1 MATKTEIIAKIKSV
15 FTLNAGIT
23 DWDEVEEALY
33 DSVDSILEN
42 IYGDTIIETDAAP
55 SIFTPVAGIEYDVS
69 VQKVG
74 RSVTIG
80 GSIANVSTVQKFDV
94 LTISDNNFKPT
105 FNKRYYGTAF
115 TGNSSNQEISYVSID
130 NNILGSSISTN
141 ILGGQ
146 ILKFSITYNTEL

>member
-1 MATKTEIIAKIKSV
+1 MATKQEIIDKIKSV
-15 FTLNAGIT
+15 YTLNTGVT
-23 DWDEVEEALY
+23 DWDEIESYLIEAT
-33 DSVDSILEN
+33 DSILEN

-55 SIFTPVAGIEYDVS
+55 SIFTPVAGIEYNVS

-80 GSIANVSTVQKFDV
+80 GFIVNTSTVQKFDV

-105 FNKRYYGTAF
+105 FGKKYYGTAF
-115 TGNSSNQEISYVSID
+115 TGNSSNQGISSVSID
-130 NNILGSSISTN
+130 NNIIGSSISTN